1 MESTAVSQQHVPS
14 RSTGAG
20 GAQGTRKLRESC
32 ISCSKSKVKCD
43 KEKPTCGRCV
53 RRGLPC
59 EYMVS
64 RRTGRTRV
72 IGVERPP
79 TTMAATTTMTT
90 TATTATTGTMTVD
103 CSLGTSTPNHTRP
116 PHRADIGGTPAPP
129 QQALPA
135 VTAHSP
141 AITTRPSP
149 KPTHL
154 QSPPSDSELWNAILS
169 PNASSST
176 DLSSLLSVNTDI
188 GQLFASLS
196 PSQLDGPDNMDTDLH
211 AHGLGELSVADPSS
225 SLMHELEGPER
236 LPLPDSAAKAHPC
249 CLALCLDILMRLFP
263 NAQASCERPGSQ
275 DGPGKFCTIESVIE
289 DNKQIL
295 GTVQT
300 VLECRCAEDEYVAT
314 LVSLI
319 VFKVMGWY
327 VAVARDRS
335 SDPIRDDD
343 FSWVSGG
350 SSGSDTRRHSVAS
363 FEEQVLHLPTIV
375 GSYCVDGHHQSRMAA
390 QLVLSELY
398 RVQRLVTLV
407 GRRLEAIRH
416 RSLSADSTSTSSSAS
431 SSVPDSG
438 GGLSGL
444 ARIPA
449 APLSSTTLSHLED
462 DLRKRL
468 RAVSSETISILRQA

>member
-1 MESTAVSQQHVPS
+1 MESTTAAQQHVPS
-14 RSTGAG
+14 RSTGPG

-32 ISCSKSKVKCD
+32 ISCSRSKVKCD

-79 TTMAATTTMTT
+79 TTTAATTTTTT
-90 TATTATTGTMTVD
+90 TAGTTTVGTMTVD
-103 CSLGTSTPNHTRP
+103 CSLATTTVNHTSP
-116 PHRADIGGTPAPP
+116 PHRADTGSTAAPP
-129 QQALPA
+129 QRALPA
-135 VTAHSP
+135 VTAQSP

-154 QSPPSDSELWNAILS
+154 QSPPSDTELWNSILS

-188 GQLFASLS
+188 RQLFASLS
-196 PSQLDGPDNMDTDLH
+196 PSQLDGPDSMDTDLH

-225 SLMHELEGPER
+225 LMHDLEGPEHP
-236 LPLPDSAAKAHPC
+236 PLPDSMAKAQPC
-249 CLALCLDILMRLFP
+249 CLALCLDILSRLFP

-275 DGPGKFCTIESVIE
+275 DGSGRFCTIESVIE
-289 DNKQIL
+289 DNKQIID
-295 GTVQT
+295 TVQT

-343 FSWVSGG
+343 LSWVSGG
-350 SSGSDTRRHSVAS
+350 SSGSDTRRHSASS
-363 FEEQVLHLPTIV
+363 FEEQVLHLPAIV

-416 RSLSADSTSTSSSAS
+416 RSLNADSTSTSSSAS

-444 ARIPA
+444 VRIPA
-449 APLSSTTLSHLED
+449 VPLSSTTLSHLED